1 MGLDSFLNAVGSHR
15 KVLVDTNVVIYL
27 LEGTA
32 FFGKA
37 MEKLFGLIEAGEM
50 KGYLSVITIT
60 ELLVKP
66 IRDKNLELRGKIDLF
81 LDYFPNLE
89 VLDVTREIA
98 ARAAEIHAA
107 TNLRVPDAILIATAA
122 VHGCAMVGN
131 DLACAKKDLG
141 IPYIY
146 LGGYL

>member
-1 MGLDSFLNAVGSHR
+1 M
-15 KVLVDTNVVIYL
+15 LVDTNVVIYL

-98 ARAAEIHAA
+98 ARAAEVRAA

>member
-1 MGLDSFLNAVGSHR
+1 VGLDSFLDAVGSHR

-32 FFGKA
+32 FFGEA
-37 MEKLFGLIEAGEM
+37 AEKLFGLIEAGEM
-50 KGYLSVITIT
+50 KGYLSVITVT

-66 IRDKNLELRGKIDLF
+66 IRDGNLELRRKIDLF
-81 LDYFPNLE
+81 LDHFPNLK

-98 ARAAEIHAA
+98 ARAAEIRAG

-122 VHGCAMVGN
+122 VRGCAIVGN
-131 DLACAKKDLG
+131 DLACAKKDHG